1 MDINTNIPFLVFS
14 QVKQFQVVIEISEN
28 STVLGS
34 EFPHCDQIQLM
45 MIILFFVVWGGDS
58 LSFFIFRYS
67 TVLVELLSLPVL
79 LLPASLSLVYGL
91 YLVAR
96 SHKAVFGEMTDQPRL
111 IDSGVYS
118 WVRHPMYLG
127 ILLSCLGFFFV
138 SPSVLSFGVWLVFFV
153 LYDKM
158 ATYEEKDLICILG
171 EEYIAYQK
179 RVAKWFPRIRPR
191 SSLEDKLGEN

>member
-1 MDINTNIPFLVFS
+1 M
-14 QVKQFQVVIEISEN
+14 IEISEN
-28 STVLGS
+28 KTVLGS
-34 EFPHCDQIQLM
+34 EFPHCDQIQLI

-67 TVLVELLSLPVL
+67 TVLVGLFSLLVL
-79 LLPASLSLVYGL
+79 LLPAILSLGFGL
-91 YLVAR
+91 YLIAK
-96 SHKAVFGEMTDQPRL
+96 SHKAVFGEITDQPRL

-127 ILLSCLGFFFV
+127 ILVFCLGFFFL
-138 SPSVLSFGVWLVFFV
+138 SSSLLSFGVWLAFFI

-158 ATYEEKDLICILG
+158 ATYEEKDLIRILG